1 MGNQIQPVFDY
12 QFMALTHSPDA
23 VSQQTRRN
31 TSQALRLLHRLH
43 FFAGIICAPLI
54 VIAALTGLVYAFTP
68 TIENISNKEML
79 TVTKSADDTA
89 LPVSEL
95 VSIAQ
100 ERHPDLALSGVRL
113 GDDTSTTRVLF
124 TDETLAEYTVRAV
137 FVNPYTGEI
146 TGDTT
151 QYGSSAAL
159 PFRHWVSQGHR
170 MLWLGEPGRIY
181 SELAASW
188 LGVLAVGGFALLW
201 LRNKKPG
208 RLRKMMRT
216 GGQGRVKTYRR
227 HASLGTIA
235 GLGFVFLTFT
245 GLTWSTYAGSNITDL
260 RTQLN
265 WTQPAVNTSLTAA
278 AQTDMHDEH
287 ADHHMPMASATSD
300 SGSID
305 LVAATAISEL
315 RATFTITPPAEEGL
329 AWTATENRTPYR
341 FTTDTIAVDGDTGM
355 LTNRLNSADWPLAAQ
370 ASAWLI
376 QLHMGTL
383 LGLPNQIALGLLA
396 ASIIVMLGLGYWML
410 WQRRPR
416 EGWPSTPKLAGF
428 EKPTWETIVLGV
440 TVIAYG
446 FLAPLFAVSLLVF
459 IGLSLGAQVISHAS
473 GRADTSN

>member
-1 MGNQIQPVFDY
+1 MRSVLDY
-12 QFMALTHSPDA
+12 WIMTLAPSTNA

-31 TSQALRLLHRLH
+31 PSQALRLLHRLH

-54 VIAALTGLVYAFTP
+54 FIAALTGLVYAFSP
-68 TIENISNKEML
+68 TIENISNQEML
-79 TVTKSADDTA
+79 TVTKSADSTA
-89 LPVSEL
+89 LPVREQ

-100 ERHPDLALSGVRL
+100 ELHPDLDLSGVRL
-113 GDDTSTTRVLF
+113 GDDSSTTRVLF
-124 TDETLAEYTVRAV
+124 ADETFAESTVRAV
-137 FVNPYTGEI
+137 FVDPYTGEI

-188 LGVLAVGGFALLW
+188 LGVLAVGGLALLW
-201 LRNKKPG
+201 SRNKNPG
-208 RLRKMMRT
+208 RLKKMVRT

-227 HASLGTIA
+227 HAALGTVA

-265 WTQPAVNTSLTAA
+265 WTQPSVNASLTAA
-278 AQTDMHDEH
+278 PKVDMHDEH
-287 ADHHMPMASATSD
+287 AGHHMHMESATSS

-315 RATFTITPPAEEGL
+315 RTPLTITPPAQDGL
-329 AWTATENRTPYR
+329 AWTATENRDAYR

-355 LTNRLNSADWPLAAQ
+355 LTNRLNSTDWPLAAQ

-383 LGLPNQIALGLLA
+383 FGLPNQVVLGLLA
-396 ASIIVMLGLGYWML
+396 ASIIVMIGLGYWML

-416 EGWPSTPKLAGF
+416 EGWPSAPKRAGF
-428 EKPTWETIVLGV
+428 EKPSWGTIALGV
-440 TVIAYG
+440 VVIAYG
-446 FLAPLFAVSLLVF
+446 LLAPLFAVSLLVF
-459 IGLSLGAQVISHAS
+459 IGLSLGVRFISRAS
-473 GRADTSN
+473 RRADTSN